1 MGNNRVKYAY
11 FRQGPVFMSLFKN
24 KYRIESIRLPEY
36 DYSTPGYYFI
46 TICTKNRENLFGEI
60 IHGKLIKTPSAKI
73 VGRCWFDLPNH
84 FRQCA
89 LDEFIIVPNHIHGII
104 VIPDNQT
111 ITAVETGLKPVSTLA
126 DNANKRYSLSEMV
139 RAFKT
144 FSARR
149 INELHN
155 STGQQFWQTGYYERI
170 IRNESELF
178 HIRGYIKNN
187 PINWGRDRNNI

>member
-1 MGNNRVKYAY
+1 
-11 FRQGPVFMSLFKN
+11 
-24 KYRIESIRLPEY
+24 
-36 DYSTPGYYFI
+36 
-46 TICTKNRENLFGEI
+46 
-60 IHGKLIKTPSAKI
+60 
-73 VGRCWFDLPNH
+73 
-84 FRQCA
+84 
-89 LDEFIIVPNHIHGII
+89 
-104 VIPDNQT
+104 
-111 ITAVETGLKPVSTLA
+111 
-126 DNANKRYSLSEMV
+126 MV